1 MARAANFTDF
11 SGMMLGNNTMT
22 TKNNGITVKIFS
34 QLSWSTL
41 LLSTILIFGYS
52 AGSLADTRQ
61 IKSLNF
67 TKSAGGALQLQLEM
81 DGPVIEPRV
90 FHTENPARIALDFSG
105 VKSALAQKKFPINQ
119 DAADSVYVA
128 ESGDRVRVV
137 VNLLSS
143 VPYETRTEG
152 NLFFLTLNQTAE
164 AAAPVLP
171 QASFLPAATGAD
183 RKSIVAELMPEQD
196 IKGVD
201 FSRGDRG
208 EGRILVSLNNP
219 NTMVNTKE
227 IGGKVVLSFV
237 NTTLPPNLSK
247 RLDVSEFAT
256 PVKYIDTVYSPQET
270 TMTVELQNPLYEY
283 SLFQSEGLLT
293 VEFRPL
299 TQAEKDVK
307 DSQKDRFVGDRLS
320 LNFQDIDIRSVIT
333 LLAEFTGQN
342 VVAGDDVV
350 GMVTLKLDDVPWDEA
365 LAFIMMTKG
374 LEKYQSGN
382 VTLIAPVGKIKDYKE
397 KQRETERVV
406 EQLEPLKTEY
416 MKINFARAENFRN
429 LLFGL
434 DAGSFGQCGVM
445 NAGAA
450 GGAGAGAGAGAGIR
464 GGLLGGQ
471 GGAGQAQ
478 TGAQSQQGRGAG
490 GNDDAFRLISNRGTV
505 VVDGRTN
512 ILIIRETA
520 NRLEEIRKLIA
531 KLDVP
536 VRQVMIE
543 SRIVNA
549 SNTFAR
555 NLGVRFGVA
564 KRGEIGGG
572 KSFGIGGPGTSSD
585 IPASGA
591 SVPDPT
597 SMLVDLGA
605 AGIAGTPVGALGMTL
620 ARGADYVLNLEISA
634 LQDEGKL
641 ELVSNPRV
649 MTSDRC
655 QAMIKQGIQIPYTT
669 GSANTGPVTQ
679 LVDAVLQLDVL
690 PQITPSGSVTM
701 DLTITQD
708 ARGEATPAGLSI
720 DTREIKTNVQVMDG
734 ETVVL
739 GGVFEGVNSNDI
751 SSIPFFGDLPGIGF
765 LFRRNETID
774 DKRELL
780 IFITPKI
787 VNDNRA
793 SDF

>member
-11 SGMMLGNNTMT
+11 GGMMLGNNTMT

-164 AAAPVLP
+164 VAAPVLP
-171 QASFLPAATGAD
+171 QASFLPAAIGAD
-183 RKSIVAELMPEQD
+183 RKSVVAELMPEQD

-208 EGRILVSLNNP
+208 EGRILVSLNKP
-219 NTMVNTKE
+219 NTMVSTKE

-256 PVKYIDTVYSPQET
+256 PVKYIDTVYSLQET

-406 EQLEPLKTEY
+406 EQLEPLQTEY
-416 MKINFARAENFRN
+416 IKINFARAENLSN
-429 LLFGL
+429 LLYGRN
-434 DAGSFGQCGVM
+434 AGSLGVCGVTSASTTM
-445 NAGAA
+445 GQQ
-450 GGAGAGAGAGAGIR
+450 GGGQGNQLQ
-464 GGLLGGQ
+464 GGLSAQGGQ
-471 GGAGQAQ
+471 GGQGGQGNQ
-478 TGAQSQQGRGAG
+478 GRTGAQ
-490 GNDDAFRLISNRGTV
+490 DDRFSLMSPRGTV

-512 ILIIRETA
+512 TLIVRETA
-520 NRLEEIRKLIA
+520 ARIIEIKKLIRE
-531 KLDVP
+531 LDVP
-536 VRQVMIE
+536 VKQVMIE
-543 SRIVNA
+543 SRIVIA
-549 SNTFAR
+549 DNTFAR
-555 NLGVRFGVA
+555 DLGVRFGVA
-564 KRGEIGGG
+564 KTADVGSGKQFGVGGG
-572 KSFGIGGPGTSSD
+572 GTQST
-585 IPASGA
+585 ISGA
-591 SVPDPT
+591 QQVSE
-597 SMLVDLGA
+597 MLVDLSA
-605 AGIAGTPVGALGMTL
+605 TNPYGALGMTL
-620 ARGADYVLNLEISA
+620 ARGADYVLNLELSA
-634 LQDEGKL
+634 LQDEGRGEIL
-641 ELVSNPRV
+641 SNPRV

-655 QAMIKQGIQIPYTT
+655 EAKISLGQEVPFQAS
-669 GSANTGPVTQ
+669 SANQGANISFKEA
-679 LVDAVLQLDVL
+679 LLELAVM
-690 PQITPSGSVTM
+690 PQITPNGSILM
-701 DLTITQD
+701 ALTITKD
-708 ARGEATPAGLSI
+708 EPNFARAIGTEGQPPI
-720 DTREIKTNVQVMDG
+720 IKRGIETNVNVMDG

-739 GGVFEGVNSNDI
+739 GGVFEGTQRSNVNKV
-751 SSIPFFGDLPGIGF
+751 PFFADLPGIGF
-765 LFRRNETID
+765 LFKRTVTED
-774 DKRELL
+774 DKSELL
-780 IFITPKI
+780 IFVTPKI
-787 VNDNRA
+787 VQTNTANN
-793 SDF
+793 

>member
-1 MARAANFTDF
+1 
-11 SGMMLGNNTMT
+11 MT
-22 TKNNGITVKIFS
+22 TMNNGITVKIFS

-41 LLSTILIFGYS
+41 LLSTLLILGYS
-52 AGSLADTRQ
+52 AGSLAEPRQ
-61 IKSLNF
+61 IKSLDF

-105 VKSALAQKKFPINQ
+105 VKSALTQKKFPINQ
-119 DAADSVYVA
+119 GAADSVYVA
-128 ESGDRVRVV
+128 ESGGRVRVI

-143 VPYETRTEG
+143 VPYETRVEG
-152 NLFFLTLNQTAE
+152 NLFFLTLNQ
-164 AAAPVLP
+164 AADVSAPVMP
-171 QASFLPAATGAD
+171 QTSFLPAVTGTD

-201 FSRGDRG
+201 FRRGDRG
-208 EGRILVSLNNP
+208 EGRILVSLNKP

-237 NTTLPPNLSK
+237 NTTLPSNLSR

-406 EQLEPLKTEY
+406 EQLEPLQTEY
-416 MKINFARAENFRN
+416 IKINYARAENLSN
-429 LLFGL
+429 LLYGRN
-434 DAGSFGQCGVM
+434 AGSLGVCGVTSASTTM
-445 NAGAA
+445 GQQGGGQGQAGNQMQ
-450 GGAGAGAGAGAGIR
+450 
-464 GGLLGGQ
+464 GGLSAQGGQ
-471 GGAGQAQ
+471 GGQGNQGRA
-478 TGAQSQQGRGAG
+478 GAQ
-490 GNDDAFRLISNRGTV
+490 DDKFSLMSPRGTV

-512 ILIIRETA
+512 TLIVRETA
-520 NRLEEIRKLIA
+520 ARIIEIKKLIRE
-531 KLDVP
+531 LDVP
-536 VRQVMIE
+536 VKQVMIE
-543 SRIVNA
+543 SRIVIA
-549 SNTFAR
+549 DNTFAR
-555 NLGVRFGVA
+555 DLGVRFGVA
-564 KRGEIGGG
+564 KQGSIGGSDYG
-572 KSFGIGGPGTSSD
+572 VGGRNTQSD
-585 IPASGA
+585 ISGA
-591 SVPDPT
+591 QQISE
-597 SMLVDLGA
+597 MLVDLSA
-605 AGIAGTPVGALGMTL
+605 TNPYGALGMTL
-620 ARGADYVLNLEISA
+620 ARGADYVLNLELSA
-634 LQDEGKL
+634 LQDEGRGEIL
-641 ELVSNPRV
+641 SNPRV

-655 QAMIKQGIQIPYTT
+655 EAKISLGQEVPFQAN
-669 GSANTGPVTQ
+669 SANQGANINFKEA
-679 LVDAVLQLDVL
+679 LLELAVM
-690 PQITPSGSVTM
+690 PQITPNGSILM
-701 DLTITQD
+701 ALTITKD
-708 ARGEATPAGLSI
+708 EPNFARAIGTEGQPPI
-720 DTREIKTNVQVMDG
+720 IKRGIETNVNVMDG

-739 GGVFEGVNSNDI
+739 GGVFEGTQRNNVNK
-751 SSIPFFGDLPGIGF
+751 IPFFADLPGIGF
-765 LFRRNETID
+765 LFKKTVTQD
-774 DKRELL
+774 DKSELL
-780 IFITPKI
+780 IFVTPKI
-787 VNDNRA
+787 VQTNTANN
-793 SDF
+793 

>member
-1 MARAANFTDF
+1 
-11 SGMMLGNNTMT
+11 MT

-164 AAAPVLP
+164 VAAPILP
-171 QASFLPAATGAD
+171 QASFLPAAIGAD
-183 RKSIVAELMPEQD
+183 RKSVVAELMPEQD

-201 FSRGDRG
+201 FRRGERG
-208 EGRILVSLNNP
+208 EGRILVSLNKP

-227 IGGKVVLSFV
+227 IGGKIVLSFV

-299 TQAEKDVK
+299 TQAEKDVR

-406 EQLEPLKTEY
+406 EQLEPLQTEY
-416 MKINFARAENFRN
+416 IKINYARAENLSN
-429 LLFGL
+429 LLYGRN
-434 DAGSFGQCGVM
+434 AGSLGVCGVTSASTTM
-445 NAGAA
+445 GQQGGGQGQAGNQMQ
-450 GGAGAGAGAGAGIR
+450 
-464 GGLLGGQ
+464 GGLSAQGGQ
-471 GGAGQAQ
+471 GGQ
-478 TGAQSQQGRGAG
+478 GAQGSQGRTG
-490 GNDDAFRLISNRGTV
+490 GQDDKFSLMSPRGTV

-512 ILIIRETA
+512 TLIVRETA
-520 NRLEEIRKLIA
+520 ARIIEIKKLIRE
-531 KLDVP
+531 LDVP
-536 VRQVMIE
+536 VKQVMIE
-543 SRIVNA
+543 SRIVIA
-549 SNTFAR
+549 DNTFAR
-555 NLGVRFGVA
+555 DLGVRFGVA
-564 KRGEIGGG
+564 KQGSIGG
-572 KSFGIGGPGTSSD
+572 SDFGIGGAGTQSD
-585 IPASGA
+585 ISGA
-591 SVPDPT
+591 QQVT
-597 SMLVDLGA
+597 EMLVDLSA
-605 AGIAGTPVGALGMTL
+605 TNPYGALGMTL
-620 ARGADYVLNLEISA
+620 ARGADYVLNLELSA
-634 LQDEGKL
+634 LQDQGRGEIL
-641 ELVSNPRV
+641 SNPRV

-655 QAMIKQGIQIPYTT
+655 EAKISLGQEVPFQAS
-669 GSANTGPVTQ
+669 SANQGANISFKEA
-679 LVDAVLQLDVL
+679 LLELAVM
-690 PQITPSGSVTM
+690 PQITPNGSILM
-701 DLTITQD
+701 ALTITKD
-708 ARGEATPAGLSI
+708 EPNFARAIGTEGQPPI
-720 DTREIKTNVQVMDG
+720 IKRGIETNVNVMDG

-739 GGVFEGVNSNDI
+739 GGVFEGTQRNNVNE
-751 SSIPFFGDLPGIGF
+751 IPFFADLPGIGF
-765 LFRRNETID
+765 LFKKTVTQD
-774 DKRELL
+774 DKSELL
-780 IFITPKI
+780 IFVTPKI
-787 VNDNRA
+787 VQTNTANN
-793 SDF
+793 

>member
-1 MARAANFTDF
+1 M
-11 SGMMLGNNTMT
+11 
-22 TKNNGITVKIFS
+22 NNGITVKIFS

-41 LLSTILIFGYS
+41 LLSTLLILGYS
-52 AGSLADTRQ
+52 AGSLAEPRQ
-61 IKSLNF
+61 IKSLDF

-105 VKSALAQKKFPINQ
+105 VKSALTQKKFPINQ
-119 DAADSVYVA
+119 GAADSVYVA
-128 ESGDRVRVV
+128 ESGGRVRVI

-143 VPYETRTEG
+143 VPYETRVEG
-152 NLFFLTLNQTAE
+152 NLFFLTLNQAAE
-164 AAAPVLP
+164 VSAPVMP
-171 QASFLPAATGAD
+171 QTSFLPAVTGTD

-201 FSRGDRG
+201 FRRGDRG
-208 EGRILVSLNNP
+208 EGRILVSLNKP

-237 NTTLPPNLSK
+237 NTTLPSNLSR

-406 EQLEPLKTEY
+406 EQLEPLQTEY
-416 MKINFARAENFRN
+416 IKINYARAENLSN
-429 LLFGL
+429 LLYGRN
-434 DAGSFGQCGVM
+434 AGSLGVCGVTSASTTM
-445 NAGAA
+445 GQQGGGQGQAGNQMQ
-450 GGAGAGAGAGAGIR
+450 
-464 GGLLGGQ
+464 GGLSAQGGQ
-471 GGAGQAQ
+471 GGQGNQGRA
-478 TGAQSQQGRGAG
+478 GAQ
-490 GNDDAFRLISNRGTV
+490 DDKFSLMSPRGTV

-512 ILIIRETA
+512 TLIVRETA
-520 NRLEEIRKLIA
+520 ARIIEIKKLIRE
-531 KLDVP
+531 LDVP
-536 VRQVMIE
+536 VKQVMIE
-543 SRIVNA
+543 SRIVIA
-549 SNTFAR
+549 DNTFAR
-555 NLGVRFGVA
+555 DLGVRFGVA
-564 KRGEIGGG
+564 KQGSIGGSDYG
-572 KSFGIGGPGTSSD
+572 VGGRNTQSD
-585 IPASGA
+585 ISGA
-591 SVPDPT
+591 QQISE
-597 SMLVDLGA
+597 MLVDLSA
-605 AGIAGTPVGALGMTL
+605 TNPYGALGMTL
-620 ARGADYVLNLEISA
+620 ARGADYVLNLELSA
-634 LQDEGKL
+634 LQDEGRGEIL
-641 ELVSNPRV
+641 SNPRV

-655 QAMIKQGIQIPYTT
+655 EAKISLGQEVPFQAS
-669 GSANTGPVTQ
+669 SANQGANISFKEA
-679 LVDAVLQLDVL
+679 LLELAVM
-690 PQITPSGSVTM
+690 PQITPNGSILM
-701 DLTITQD
+701 ALTITKD
-708 ARGEATPAGLSI
+708 EPNFARAIGTEGQPPI
-720 DTREIKTNVQVMDG
+720 IKRGIETNVNVMDG

-739 GGVFEGVNSNDI
+739 GGVFEGTQRNNVNK
-751 SSIPFFGDLPGIGF
+751 IPFFADLPGIGF
-765 LFRRNETID
+765 LFKKTVTQD
-774 DKRELL
+774 DKSELL
-780 IFITPKI
+780 IFVTPKI
-787 VNDNRA
+787 VQTNTANN
-793 SDF
+793 

>member
-1 MARAANFTDF
+1 
-11 SGMMLGNNTMT
+11 MT
-22 TKNNGITVKIFS
+22 TMNNGITVKIFS

-41 LLSTILIFGYS
+41 LLSTLLILGYS
-52 AGSLADTRQ
+52 AGSLAEPRQ
-61 IKSLNF
+61 IKSLDF

-105 VKSALAQKKFPINQ
+105 VKSALTQKKFPINQ
-119 DAADSVYVA
+119 GAADSVYVA
-128 ESGDRVRVV
+128 ESGGRVRVI

-143 VPYETRTEG
+143 VPYETRVEG
-152 NLFFLTLNQTAE
+152 NLFFLTLNQAAE
-164 AAAPVLP
+164 VSAPVMP
-171 QASFLPAATGAD
+171 QTSFLPAVTGTD

-201 FSRGDRG
+201 FRRGDRG
-208 EGRILVSLNNP
+208 EGRILVSLNKP

-237 NTTLPPNLSK
+237 NTTLPSNLSR

-406 EQLEPLKTEY
+406 EQLEPLQTEY
-416 MKINFARAENFRN
+416 IKINYARAENLSN
-429 LLFGL
+429 LLYGRN
-434 DAGSFGQCGVM
+434 AGSLGVCGVTSASTTM
-445 NAGAA
+445 GQQGGGQGQAGNQMQ
-450 GGAGAGAGAGAGIR
+450 
-464 GGLLGGQ
+464 GGLSAQGGQ
-471 GGAGQAQ
+471 GGQGNQGRA
-478 TGAQSQQGRGAG
+478 GAQ
-490 GNDDAFRLISNRGTV
+490 DDKFSLMSPRGTV

-512 ILIIRETA
+512 TLIVRETA
-520 NRLEEIRKLIA
+520 ARIIEIKKLIRE
-531 KLDVP
+531 LDVP
-536 VRQVMIE
+536 VKQVMIE
-543 SRIVNA
+543 SRIVIA
-549 SNTFAR
+549 DNTFAR
-555 NLGVRFGVA
+555 DLGVRFGVA
-564 KRGEIGGG
+564 KQGSIGGSDYG
-572 KSFGIGGPGTSSD
+572 VGGRNTQSD
-585 IPASGA
+585 ISGA
-591 SVPDPT
+591 QQISE
-597 SMLVDLGA
+597 MLVDLSA
-605 AGIAGTPVGALGMTL
+605 TNPYGALGMTL
-620 ARGADYVLNLEISA
+620 ARGADYVLNLELSA
-634 LQDEGKL
+634 LQDEGRGEIL
-641 ELVSNPRV
+641 SNPRV

-655 QAMIKQGIQIPYTT
+655 EAKISLGQEVPFQAS
-669 GSANTGPVTQ
+669 SANQGANISFKEA
-679 LVDAVLQLDVL
+679 LLELAVM
-690 PQITPSGSVTM
+690 PQITPNGSILM
-701 DLTITQD
+701 ALTITKD
-708 ARGEATPAGLSI
+708 EPNFARAIGTEGQPPI
-720 DTREIKTNVQVMDG
+720 IKRGIETNVNVMDG

-739 GGVFEGVNSNDI
+739 GGVFEGTQRNNVNK
-751 SSIPFFGDLPGIGF
+751 IPFFADLPGIGF
-765 LFRRNETID
+765 LFKKTVTQD
-774 DKRELL
+774 DKSELL
-780 IFITPKI
+780 IFVTPKI
-787 VNDNRA
+787 VQTNTANN
-793 SDF
+793 